1 MKRIARFA
9 ILALTVLLLSGIAPQ
24 TYLPVQE
31 PTRVADPNL
40 PEGS

>member
-1 MKRIARFA
+1 MKRIARFVLA
-9 ILALTVLLLSGIAPQ
+9 ALTVLLLAGIAPQ
-24 TYLPVQE
+24 AYMQVHE